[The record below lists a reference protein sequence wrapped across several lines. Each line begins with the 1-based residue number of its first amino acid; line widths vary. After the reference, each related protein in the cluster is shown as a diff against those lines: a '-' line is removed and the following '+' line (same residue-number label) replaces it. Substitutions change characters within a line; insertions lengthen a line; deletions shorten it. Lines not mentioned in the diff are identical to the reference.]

1 MTVFCGTVWGK
12 LRTSHLYAVFKG
24 PYVYFGET
32 GHVPPVRWKGHL
44 TSESDFVGKL
54 RAADPDVLADDYPIF
69 FVGIHLGV
77 ADDEPEDR
85 RKIAR
90 RAIEAE
96 LHKRFELD
104 PSHLYPATQLLSS
117 PPSSPV
123 RHKFPFDKAKISQK
137 VYEIVAQEYQK
148 WRKQLTERKS
158 YGSPSTALPV
168 GVETFSFRHVQD
180 LLGNK
185 PGTTSLWAPTRIT
198 FDRVMIKHRAV
209 CP

>member
-44 TSESDFVGKL
+44 TSDSDFIGKL
-54 RAADPDVLADDYPIF
+54 GAVDSGALADEFPIF

-77 ADDEPEDR
+77 ADDQPENL

-96 LHKRFELD
+96 LHRRFELD
-104 PSHLYPATQLLSS
+104 PGHLYPATELLST
-117 PPSSPV
+117 PPPVPV
-123 RHKFPFDKAKISQK
+123 RHKFSFDRISISQK
-137 VYEIVAQEYQK
+137 VYEIIAKEYQN
-148 WRKQLTERKS
+148 WLRKLR
-158 YGSPSTALPV
+158 
-168 GVETFSFRHVQD
+168 
-180 LLGNK
+180 NK
-185 PGTTSLWAPTRIT
+185 PDYSLNLTPIHGGLLEYSASDLQRILCQSNILQGSVFLPYTSN
-198 FDRVMIKHRAV
+198 DKVN
-209 CP
+209 